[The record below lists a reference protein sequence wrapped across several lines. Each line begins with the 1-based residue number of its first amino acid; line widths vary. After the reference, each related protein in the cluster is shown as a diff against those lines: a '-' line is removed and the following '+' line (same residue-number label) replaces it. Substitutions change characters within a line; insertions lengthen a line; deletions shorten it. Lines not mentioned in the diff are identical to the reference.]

1 MKQDYY
7 QVLGVSKGASPEEVK
22 KAYRKKALKFHP
34 DKNPGDK
41 EAEGK
46 FKEASEAYSVL
57 SDADQR
63 ARYDQFGH
71 AGLGQGG
78 AGFSGDFRSFAQD
91 IFGDIF
97 GAFFDQAGGGPSRG
111 RDLSTRLSVTL
122 EEAAAGIEKEIDIE
136 RPEGC
141 ETCAGSGAK
150 PGSQPQA
157 CVQCAGSGQVQ
168 IQQGFFAI
176 SRTCPRCGGNGSIIS
191 DPCKPCSGEGL
202 VLKESKLSVKVPAGI
217 DHGQRLKLRGEG
229 EKPAGG
235 LPAGNLFVEVLVEKH
250 KIFERRGRDL
260 ICEIPITYSQAVL
273 GAELDI
279 PTLTDTEKLKVPSG
293 SQSGKIFRMSGR
305 GVPDLQSGRPGDL
318 MVRVYVAVPKSVSGK
333 EKELLE
339 QLAAVEGKPVAEEVS
354 FFDRVKE
361 FFE

>member
-1 MKQDYY
+1 
-7 QVLGVSKGASPEEVK
+7 
-22 KAYRKKALKFHP
+22 
-34 DKNPGDK
+34 
-41 EAEGK
+41 
-46 FKEASEAYSVL
+46 VL
-57 SDADQR
+57 SDSEQR

-97 GAFFDQAGGGPSRG
+97 GAFFDQAGGGPARG
-111 RDLSTRLSVTL
+111 RDLSTRMTVTL
-122 EEAAAGIEKEIDIE
+122 EDAATGIEKELEIE

-150 PGSQPQA
+150 PGSAPQA
-157 CVQCAGSGQVQ
+157 CVQCAGSGQIQ

-176 SRTCPRCGGNGSIIS
+176 SRPCPRCGGNGSIIS
-191 DPCKPCSGEGL
+191 DPCKSCSGEGL
-202 VLKESKLSVKVPAGI
+202 ILKESKLSVKIPAGI

-235 LPAGNLFVEVLVEKH
+235 VTAGSLYVEVLVEKH
-250 KIFERRGRDL
+250 KTFERRGKDL
-260 ICEIPITYSQAVL
+260 ICEVPITYSQAAL
-273 GAELDI
+273 GAEIEI
-279 PTLTDTEKLKVPSG
+279 PTLAEAQKLKIPSG
-293 SQSGKIFRMSGR
+293 TQSGKMFRRPGQGM
-305 GVPDLQSGRPGDL
+305 PDLQGGKTGDVL
-318 MVRVYVAVPKSVSGK
+318 VRIYVAVPKSVSGK

-339 QLAAVEGKPVAEEVS
+339 QLAEVEGKPVAEDIS
-354 FFDRVKE
+354 FLDRVRE